1 MTKNQA
7 QEKSDLAL
15 PFTKGINQVI
25 HLSFALRENTVHCV
39 RFATRTFRTPTTKR
53 TRKVFLSPDS
63 IQRELFE
70 VDQKERISMSELS
83 NESSEGNQSAW
94 SWPQSNIHYEHS
106 Q

>member
-1 MTKNQA
+1 M
-7 QEKSDLAL
+7 
-15 PFTKGINQVI
+15 
-25 HLSFALRENTVHCV
+25 
-39 RFATRTFRTPTTKR
+39 
-53 TRKVFLSPDS
+53 FLSPDS

-106 Q
+106 PWLTGPSLQTLAAQEEDPDMYEKDEWEQSDSESEADDV